1 MHCNWPHELD
11 ADWPRFLSAAR
22 RRSSA
27 EWKVL
32 LILFL
37 FFSVIFISWI
47 IKDIRKAPHRRLEI
61 KKVSERAVLTHP
73 DQLATHILKTTTI
86 GEDLSVTRLTCNS
99 GINFRNR
106 YGCWSQWPIQCIQ
119 LWSQF
124 LLVWIWISW
133 KSIHHRMSVLN
144 GWVLSLKIQFL
155 PSIRV
160 NKTSTRL
167 SSHFYSAFRLLK
179 RKKRKKKRVNNFE
192 GF

>member
-1 MHCNWPHELD
+1 MLIGRVFCRLPAVGRLLHWKFWWSWSFVCDFHYLNYQGHPK
-11 ADWPRFLSAAR
+11 
-22 RRSSA
+22 SSPQKVRDK
-27 EWKVL
+27 EGLWKGGSDPL
-32 LILFL
+32 R
-37 FFSVIFISWI
+37 WT
-47 IKDIRKAPHRRLEI
+47 RHRL
-61 KKVSERAVLTHP
+61 
-73 DQLATHILKTTTI
+73 HILKITTT
-86 GEDLSVTRLTCNS
+86 GEDLRVTRLTCNS
-99 GINFRNR
+99 SVNFRNR
-106 YGCWSQWPIQCIQ
+106 YDHWSQWPIQCIQ

-179 RKKRKKKRVNNFE
+179 RRKMSE
-192 GF
+192 